1 MVLQVKGGVIIM
13 TRTTETP
20 KKKNCQRKVPRLR
33 FPGIDFSP
41 AYMYM
46 AMYQA
51 AAAIMLYYG
60 KALKTERK
68 STVAD
73 FRTKA
78 DKMAE
83 KIILAAIAQYYPGH
97 SYWSEEAGK
106 SEIVSDFRWIID
118 PLDGTNNFSLGLANF
133 TISVA
138 LQYKGKTIF
147 AAVLQPV
154 TEDMYVAAL
163 GQGAYR
169 NAVKIHVND
178 VNDIQQSTVCYQTGY
193 SNLQMDILR
202 TMRAMRVDE
211 NCKRWIEN
219 WSPAFD
225 LCMLAM
231 GKIEIIISYSNT
243 DIYDFEAGQLIA
255 TEAGAKLTNYDGVE
269 CECYEDGNYLVT
281 NGTKI
286 HDEVL
291 KHL

>member
-1 MVLQVKGGVIIM
+1 MVCQVKGGVIM
-13 TRTTETP
+13 TKP
-20 KKKNCQRKVPRLR
+20 KQCPRKVPRFR

-51 AAAIMLYYG
+51 AAAIMFYYG
-60 KALKTERK
+60 KVLKTEIK
-68 STVAD
+68 SMTAD

-78 DKMAE
+78 DMKAE
-83 KIILAAIAQYYPGH
+83 EIILAVIAKYYPGH

-106 SEIVSDFRWIID
+106 SEKESDFKWIID
-118 PLDGTNNFSLGLANF
+118 PLDGTNNFALGIKNF
-133 TISVA
+133 SISVA

-147 AAVLQPV
+147 AAILDPV

-178 VNDIQQSTVCYQTGY
+178 VNNIEESTVCYQTGY
-193 SNLQMDILR
+193 SNLQTDILR
-202 TMRAMRVDE
+202 TMKAMRVDE
-211 NCKRWIEN
+211 RCKRWMEN
-219 WSPAFD
+219 WSPGNDF
-225 LCMLAM
+225 CMLAM
-231 GKIEIIISYSNT
+231 GKAEIIISYGNI
-243 DIYDFEAGQLIA
+243 DIFDFVAGHLIA

-269 CECYEDGNYLVT
+269 CDSYEDGNYCCT

-286 HDEVL
+286 HEQVL
-291 KHL
+291 IHL

>member
-1 MVLQVKGGVIIM
+1 M
-13 TRTTETP
+13 TKPNETP
-20 KKKNCQRKVPRLR
+20 KQKECPRK
-33 FPGIDFSP
+33 FPKLEFAGIDFCP

-60 KALKTERK
+60 KALKAEIK
-68 STVAD
+68 STTAD

-78 DKMAE
+78 DQMSE

-106 SEIVSDFRWIID
+106 STIISDFRWIID
-118 PLDGTNNFSLGLANF
+118 PLDGTNNFSLGLTNF

-147 AAVLQPV
+147 AAILHPV

-169 NAVKIHVND
+169 NAEKIHVND
-178 VNDIQQSTVCYQTGY
+178 VKNIQESTVCYQTGY
-193 SNLQMDILR
+193 SSLQMDILHTMR
-202 TMRAMRVDE
+202 TMRVDA
-211 NCKRWIEN
+211 NCKRWMEN
-219 WSPAFD
+219 WVPTSD
-225 LCMLAM
+225 LCMLAA
-231 GKIEIIISYSNT
+231 GKIEAIIS
-243 DIYDFEAGQLIA
+243 FENPDYFDCAAGLLLA
-255 TEAGAKLTNYDGVE
+255 TEAGALLTDYNGEKIEVE
-269 CECYEDGNYLVT
+269 DECGTFVAT
-281 NGTKI
+281 NSAKI
-286 HDEVL
+286 HNEVL

>member
-1 MVLQVKGGVIIM
+1 M
-13 TRTTETP
+13 TKPTETP
-20 KKKNCQRKVPRLR
+20 KQKECPRKFPKLQ

-60 KALKTERK
+60 KALKAEIK
-68 STVAD
+68 SMSSD
-73 FRTKA
+73 FRTQA
-78 DKMAE
+78 DKKSE
-83 KIILAAIAQYYPGH
+83 QIILAAIAQYYPGH

-106 SEIVSDFRWIID
+106 SDIESDYRWIAD
-118 PLDGTNNFSLGLANF
+118 PLDGTNNFSLGLTNF

-147 AAVLQPV
+147 AAILQPV
-154 TEDMYVAAL
+154 TGDIYVAAL

-169 NAVKIHVND
+169 NTEKIHVND
-178 VNDIQQSTVCYQTGY
+178 VKNIQESTVCYQTGY
-193 SNLQMDILR
+193 SNLQMDALR
-202 TMRAMRVDE
+202 TMRLLRDEE
-211 NCKRWIEN
+211 NCKRWMEN

-225 LCMLAM
+225 FCMLAT
-231 GKIEIIISYSNT
+231 GKIEIIICYGNT
-243 DIYDFEAGQLIA
+243 DIYDFIAGHLIA
-255 TEAGAKLTNYDGVE
+255 TEAGAKLTDYEGIEQDNYEAGS
-269 CECYEDGNYLVT
+269 YLVT

-286 HDEVL
+286 HEQVL